1 MFKKLICS
9 VFLLAQISESLTV
22 VSGKLNDMSR
32 VINEHEF
39 DSNGQLTIVDDGE
52 LLQKFNGNHTIKTVY
67 SNYGFIPYSFKER
80 WYMVY
85 YNQTNRQGC
94 NPEGLMWNKTFTR
107 EVNRNYDIAVM
118 V

>member
-1 MFKKLICS
+1 MFQKLICS
-9 VFLLAQISESLTV
+9 VFFLAQISISLTF

-32 VINEHEF
+32 LIKEHEF
-39 DSNGQLTIVDDGE
+39 DSYGHLTIVDDGE
-52 LLQKFNGNHTIKTVY
+52 LLAKFKGNHTIKTVY
-67 SNYGFIPYSFKER
+67 SNFGFIPYSEKER
-80 WYMVY
+80 WYKVY

-107 EVNRNYDIAVM
+107 EVKRNYDIAVM